1 MLGPHLSIYV
11 NSVHDLGCQ
20 LLSSSS
26 LAVRLRPPPPILKA
40 CGSLTEGQHSPVSC
54 DPEAVSQVFPSYLL
68 PPSNDCLATTSRAAI
83 PETTALTKV
92 CLGSQREILLK
103 CYLGF
108 SFFFF
113 LSLRPKFEFLTS
125 VSESPSWEVKGNR
138 GDCLLFHRGRRC
150 SQQSFR
156 NLHEVTQ
163 QVDKA
168 GLLKAGPSASTA
180 ALPQHSVP
188 FPGRWR
194 VVL

>member
-1 MLGPHLSIYV
+1 MFPLALKIIVPGNQEKGTGSHTVMTASLCDFSQTKGTRGGQGKSPVLGPHLSIYV

-40 CGSLTEGQHSPVSC
+40 CGSLTKGQHSPVSC

-83 PETTALTKV
+83 PEITALNKV

-113 LSLRPKFEFLTS
+113 LSL
-125 VSESPSWEVKGNR
+125 
-138 GDCLLFHRGRRC
+138 
-150 SQQSFR
+150 
-156 NLHEVTQ
+156 
-163 QVDKA
+163 
-168 GLLKAGPSASTA
+168 
-180 ALPQHSVP
+180 
-188 FPGRWR
+188 
-194 VVL
+194 